1 MRALPITEAREALT
15 SLPDKLN
22 ATHETITVTRR
33 GKPVL
38 AILPWEEYEALTET
52 LDIMADK
59 SLMAE
64 LRQSL
69 KEAKQGKLI
78 PWERVKRKLELWPTR
93 LLPPRPPSTGSRRS
107 RTGGSA
113 SKFGT
118 ASMAWRMIPKSRASR
133 CGGNLRASEACEPP
147 ASATGSSTGWN
158 GTGCW

>member
-1 MRALPITEAREALT
+1 MKDLPITEAREALT
-15 SLPDKLN
+15 SLPDKLH

-52 LDIMADK
+52 LDIMAEP

-78 PWERVKRKLELWPTR
+78 PWERVKRKLAL
-93 LLPPRPPSTGSRRS
+93 
-107 RTGGSA
+107 
-113 SKFGT
+113 
-118 ASMAWRMIPKSRASR
+118 
-133 CGGNLRASEACEPP
+133 
-147 ASATGSSTGWN
+147 
-158 GTGCW
+158 